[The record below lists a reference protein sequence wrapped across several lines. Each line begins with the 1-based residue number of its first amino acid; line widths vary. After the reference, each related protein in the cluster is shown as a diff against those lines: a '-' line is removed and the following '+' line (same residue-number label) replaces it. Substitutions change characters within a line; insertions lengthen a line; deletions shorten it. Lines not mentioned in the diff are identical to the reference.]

1 MAIQQ
6 KEVFVNGETYLLT
19 QLPGMTGLKLGKQLI
34 KTLGPAFA
42 VMQGEGQEAG
52 IGKALNVLF
61 DNLDDNAEALIIALV
76 TSASK
81 GSVAI
86 NFNTEF
92 AGNYDTL
99 FLLVKE
105 IVEFNYGSVF
115 QMLGSSA
122 L

>member
-6 KEVFVNGETYLLT
+6 KEVTINGEFYLLT

-34 KTLGPAFA
+34 KTLGPSLA
-42 VMQGEGQEAG
+42 VMQGENASVGA
-52 IGKALNVLF
+52 ALNTLF
-61 DNLDDNAEALIIALV
+61 ENLDDNAEALIIALV
-76 TSASK
+76 SGATKNNMAL
-81 GSVAI
+81 

-92 AGNYDTL
+92 AGQYDKL

-105 IVEFNYGSVF
+105 IVEFNFGSVF
-115 QMLGSSA
+115 QMLGSGV

>member
-6 KEVFVNGETYLLT
+6 KEVTINGEVFLLT

-34 KTLGPAFA
+34 KTLGPSLA
-42 VMQGEGQEAG
+42 VMQGEGASVG
-52 IGKALNVLF
+52 AALNALF

-76 TSASK
+76 SGATK
-81 GSVAI
+81 GNMAI
-86 NFNTEF
+86 NFNMEF
-92 AGNYDTL
+92 AGQYDKL

-105 IVEFNYGSVF
+105 IVEFNFGSVF
-115 QMLGSSA
+115 QMLGSDV

>member
-6 KEVFVNGETYLLT
+6 KEVTINGETYLLT
-19 QLPGMTGLKLGKQLI
+19 QLPGMTGLKLGKQLVKI
-34 KTLGPAFA
+34 LGPAFA
-42 VMQGEGQEAG
+42 GMQGEEGSMS
-52 IGKALNVLF
+52 KALSILF
-61 DNLDDNAEALIIALV
+61 ENLDDSAEALIIALV

-92 AGNYDTL
+92 AGEYDKL

-115 QMLGSSA
+115 QMLGSA
-122 L
+122 AH